1 MTTPTPIKTLFAN
14 DIHRRIEEVI
24 KVDQTDEEIV
34 RDEINEY
41 VVTDAI
47 RSHFTQILEAYR
59 ETPNKPHEGIA
70 IWVSGFFGSGKSS
83 FAKMLGLA
91 VANRTVAGES
101 AAERFAHRAGD
112 KKLQVLL
119 KTINEQIP
127 THVVIFDVST
137 DRGIRSGNQTL
148 TEIMYGLFLQSL
160 GYAKD
165 LDLSE
170 LEIGLEEKG
179 QLARFEEE
187 YKRLFKKDWA
197 TEKGKVAFALSEAS
211 RVLHSLDPDT
221 YPMADSWVKAVKNK
235 ADITPGKLA
244 ERVGELMK
252 RRKPG
257 YSLMF
262 VVDEVGQF
270 VARDVQKMLDL
281 QAIVQ
286 QLGVKGRGK
295 HWVVVTSQEKLGE
308 LVSGLDDKR
317 IELARLMDR
326 FPLQVHLEPS
336 DITEVTSRRVLSKNA
351 AAQTA
356 LGKLFDEH
364 RGRLTEHTR
373 LTADIKLPEL
383 SREAFIDLYPLLP
396 YQIDLIIQIVSG
408 LRTQGGASKHVGG
421 ANRTIIKLA
430 QQLLINPAVN
440 LADRPVGD
448 LVRLDQVYDLVE
460 GNIGSE
466 VRAKI
471 AAIPKLVEHPL
482 AQPVAKVICLL
493 QYVKSVHRSAENIAA
508 ALHGQVGGDS
518 QLASVKEALRAL
530 EAAHQVRHGD
540 DGYRI
545 PTPAEDDWE
554 RLRNGIN
561 PKPGDSHRLYQEV
574 LSAFWQ
580 PQPSYTLF
588 ETKTFKAGLAIHGR
602 EITSGDMM
610 FQVHLAEDGK
620 DFDALAAEL
629 RTRSQQERKHVFWAI
644 PLTDAIDRE
653 TVELFRSKE
662 MLARK
667 ERETKG
673 EDTPALIAEE
683 RVRLR
688 RHSDELRRLLKAAA
702 LSGRIYFRGNDRSP
716 SDRAVDVGKTA
727 AEVLGQV
734 LPEVFDRFKEAAAK
748 ATDVKKGTDALFTA
762 ENLQGL
768 PSVFS
773 SLGLLRDEKG
783 KTVFRTESG
792 PLKEVLDRIEERAN
806 YGDTA
811 SGRYLADEFAKE
823 PFGWDFEVVR
833 LLVLSLLRA
842 GKIEATSKGQTL
854 DTVTG
859 VEARETFSN
868 NNLFRQASF
877 RPKKGIEFEELVKA
891 SEAFRDTFGSEVKEL
906 NASSIVAE
914 LRKEVARN
922 EDTVASALAT
932 LTAHR
937 LPGGTVLEDA
947 IGQMKAILRGS
958 EDNAIATFNASHRA
972 IKDAIKRAVELEQV
986 LSEPRLHDLERA
998 REAQSN
1004 LWTFLEQEADIAD
1017 DLRMCATELEDLLQ
1031 RETFFKELPAIEQH
1045 TRALELEY
1053 QRRFDEALD
1062 ARVAAYTKAF
1072 DELVKTPGWTEID
1085 EDQQRRLAEPFERGM
1100 KRDETGVT
1108 IPQLRADRD
1117 ACDGR
1122 LRAAIAELRRIIDGE
1137 RVVTVS
1143 VASYFAGGIETEE
1156 QLEAALD
1163 GIREECA
1170 RLIGAGKK
1178 VIVQ

>member
-187 YKRLFKKDWA
+187 YRRLFKKDWA

-588 ETKTFKAGLAIHGR
+588 ETKTFKAGLAIQGR

-998 REAQSN
+998 RKAQSN

>member
-24 KVDQTDEEIV
+24 KVDQTDEEII

-47 RSHFTQILEAYR
+47 RSHFTGILEAYR

-83 FAKMLGLA
+83 FAKMLGLS

-127 THVVIFDVST
+127 THAVIFDVST

-1072 DELVKTPGWTEID
+1072 DKLVKTPGWTEID